1 MLLLASIFFLPAG
14 CAPGKI
20 TIARDLDSVEAMQR
34 EIVGQLPQGTPV
46 ADAQTLMEINQFIV
60 ERRTNKPFTTQE
72 FTRDNFD
79 HLYCKRTDKAG
90 PHRVRCWQIALEVH
104 DERITDV
111 FVRIGYEGK

>member
-1 MLLLASIFFLPAG
+1 MLLLASLFLLPLG
-14 CAPGKI
+14 CVPGKI
-20 TIARDLDSVEAMQR
+20 SIARDLETVEAMQAQ
-34 EIVGQLPQGTPV
+34 IVEQLPQGTHV
-46 ADAQTLMEINQFIV
+46 ADAQTLMEVNQFIV
-60 ERRTNKPFTTQE
+60 ERRNDKPFTTAE

-90 PHRVRCWQIALEVH
+90 PHRVRCWQIALEIH